1 MIRLCDVRLRRRPPM
16 APAAGDRD
24 LQRSVLDLVRAVHPV
39 PLTFDDVATSLLADP
54 ADLAEALAL
63 AGAVRDLALAGL
75 LASDGLRLVPTRA
88 ALTFARLAPG
98 R

>member
-1 MIRLCDVRLRRRPPM
+1 M
-16 APAAGDRD
+16 ASAADDCD
-24 LQRSVLDLVRAVHPV
+24 LQRGVLDLVLEAHPL

-88 ALTFARLAPG
+88 ALALARLDAG